1 MKNTINISLG
11 GIVFHIEEDA
21 HQKLSAYLDAISK
34 SMQGSEGQAEIM
46 TDIEARIAEILQ
58 PKVTDFKQV
67 ISITDIEEVIGIMGN
82 PEEFATGSAETKKE
96 QTYSNTNER
105 GRYQYGQ
112 RRIFR
117 DPDDKV
123 LGGVCSGI
131 AYHFGVDPIWIRL
144 GFGLSIFLGGFGF
157 LLYILLLI
165 IIPKALT
172 AAEKLEMRGE
182 PVDVNN
188 IRKIIEEDMQDFKK
202 KAQDFGNNV
211 KNWKTRH
218 HGQQFGKN
226 FGDFLSSFFHGLGS
240 LIGGIVKGIFAFI
253 GIILV
258 IVLSCLLL
266 TFAIALFTGINV
278 LDIDSH
284 SGHSVHY
291 SMHTLL
297 SALSINWAERTM
309 LITGIFLFIG
319 IPLLSL
325 IIRFGRAI
333 TGRKRP
339 FQWYTVSASIL
350 WTAAW
355 IFIIIGVAKVSKYF
369 KVSAHTS
376 NEVRFMLPASANTL
390 YVKMPT
396 QNDEDEE
403 NISIGINSHSFYAT
417 DDSVFFG
424 SPSICI
430 GASADSNFHFIL
442 NKSGRGTNMTEANA
456 SANSIGYSFAQHDT
470 VLQLSSYYQIAE
482 GTPWR
487 AQQLE
492 GVLQIPLNKT
502 IDMPEGIDH
511 LICPAV
517 HHKHH
522 HLGGHKWLMTAQGLQ
537 ADSTSFHKN

>member
-46 TDIEARIAEILQ
+46 SDIEARIAELLQ

-67 ISITDIEEVIGIMGN
+67 VSITDIEEVISIMGN
-82 PEEFATGSAETKKE
+82 PEEFATGSAEPKKE

-123 LGGVCSGI
+123 LGGICSGL
-131 AYHFGVDPIWIRL
+131 AYHFGIDPIWFRL

-165 IIPKALT
+165 IIPKANT

-202 KAQDFGNNV
+202 KAQDFGNEMKDWRNRSRTRQFERNV
-211 KNWKTRH
+211 
-218 HGQQFGKN
+218 
-226 FGDFLSSFFHGLGS
+226 GDFFSSFFRGLGS
-240 LIGGIVKGIFAFI
+240 LIGGILKGITAFV

-266 TFAIALFTGINV
+266 TLAIALFTGINV
-278 LDIDSH
+278 LDIDSKT
-284 SGHSVHY
+284 GHSVHY
-291 SMHTLL
+291 SIHTLFA
-297 SALSINWAERTM
+297 ALNITWAERTM
-309 LITGIFLFIG
+309 LIAGIFLFLG
-319 IPLLSL
+319 IPLLSI
-325 IIRFGRAI
+325 IIRFGRGI

-350 WTAAW
+350 WTASW
-355 IFIIIGVAKVSKYF
+355 IFIIIGIAKVSKYF
-369 KVSAHTS
+369 KATAHTS
-376 NEVRFMLPASANTL
+376 NEIKFTLPPSANTL
-390 YVKMPT
+390 YVKLPV
-396 QNDEDEE
+396 QANANEE
-403 NISIGINSHSFYAT
+403 NITVGINSYSFDAT

-424 SPSICI
+424 APTICI

-442 NKSGRGTNMTEANA
+442 NRSGRGTNAAEAQA
-456 SANSIGYSFAQHDT
+456 SANNISYSFAQHDT
-470 VLQLSSYYQIAE
+470 VLQLSPDYQITE

-487 AQQLE
+487 VQHLE
-492 GVLQIPLNKT
+492 GILQVPLNKT
-502 IDMPEGIDH
+502 LDMPDGIDH
-511 LICPAV
+511 LICSTI

-522 HLGGHKWLMTAQGLQ
+522 HLGGHKWLMTLQGLQ
-537 ADSTSFHKN
+537 ADSSSFHKN